1 MEKIIC
7 ETGKE
12 FGDRSHIIYVN
23 SEIQDDTDLG
33 HLMHDL
39 HCKKADDM
47 YSSVLAE
54 RVRTLKET
62 PEGVEHMCR
71 EMDKLYN
78 EGVEFGKEIG
88 VELGKEI
95 GIKFGKEQGIT
106 IGEARGKE
114 QGIAIGEARGK
125 EQGIA
130 IGERSMKKEIVLS
143 LAEMGT
149 SVENIAQAVKE
160 SVSRVRKWIEEG
172 GVTVK

>member
-1 MEKIIC
+1 M
-7 ETGKE
+7 
-12 FGDRSHIIYVN
+12 FNLSF
-23 SEIQDDTDLG
+23 
-33 HLMHDL
+33 L

-62 PEGVEHMCR
+62 PGGVEHMCR

-95 GIKFGKEQGIT
+95 GVEFGKEIGI
-106 IGEARGKE
+106 EF
-114 QGIAIGEARGK
+114 GK

-172 GVTVK
+172 GGAVK